1 MKIAIIDSGID
12 KIYEVKRIKI
22 SIDRDY
28 KFLYNYG
35 NIYDENNHGTLIYKI
50 LREYIDDKDEVFSV
64 KILNKDLKGHSLSII
79 KGIELAIEEGC
90 EMINL
95 SLGTTS
101 LDYLADI
108 RKVIDYA
115 TNRGIIIVSA
125 NSNENAISYP
135 ASLKNVI
142 GIFNAVNKEFYCDEE
157 MNNLYLQNIQYYK
170 GQKLEGTS
178 YIVPHIVG
186 TICQQIRKSK
196 KISIE
201 EIFKIYLENFRL
213 IK

>member
-1 MKIAIIDSGID
+1 MVAPIHSIRFWLIGLSQNLYPLG
-12 KIYEVKRIKI
+12 VSVTRRIPVI
-22 SIDRDY
+22 
-28 KFLYNYG
+28 
-35 NIYDENNHGTLIYKI
+35 T
-50 LREYIDDKDEVFSV
+50 
-64 KILNKDLKGHSLSII
+64 
-79 KGIELAIEEGC
+79 
-90 EMINL
+90 IN
-95 SLGTTS
+95 
-101 LDYLADI
+101 
-108 RKVIDYA
+108 A

-125 NSNENAISYP
+125 NSNENVISYP
-135 ASLKNVI
+135 ANLKNVI

-157 MNNLYLQNIQYYK
+157 MSNLYLQNIQYYK